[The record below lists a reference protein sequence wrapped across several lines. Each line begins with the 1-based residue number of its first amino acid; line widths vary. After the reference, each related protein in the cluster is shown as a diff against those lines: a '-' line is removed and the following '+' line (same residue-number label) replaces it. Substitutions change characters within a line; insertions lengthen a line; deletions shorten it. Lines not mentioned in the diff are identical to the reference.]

1 MDGLFT
7 SNLKSAF
14 KKVIDGEKEIHYK
27 EEMQKK
33 KESLRKKKME
43 DIITSKRHNLE
54 QINQNT
60 IQEYFEPEE
69 KEDIYMQDKKDIQE
83 LEEHWKEE
91 IGGKDYARVDQHF
104 IKKAKRSKKKC
115 WICRSFNHL
124 KSRCPNIKC
133 FYCGKRG
140 HVKANCYRKKI
151 DYLFAR
157 LKETIGEKETKKD
170 KKMKKK
176 IRKRQRK
183 KEMKI
188 IDFRAKY
195 LSSEMKKTE
204 KGDEFFIKWKQ
215 IGIGKFIGQGL
226 PEQMIKPFQE
236 HQFDKKLIFRL
247 LKKDTPLSC
256 FALYDGCTNWCS
268 CGEIDLDRNTF
279 IHHVKRC
286 HKSIIPKNSQV
297 NRPFWYD
304 MVEFTSDE
312 IEHKFCYS
320 LSKLDDKT

>member
-133 FYCGKRG
+133 FYYGKRG
-140 HVKANCYRKKI
+140 DVKANCYKK
-151 DYLFAR
+151 
-157 LKETIGEKETKKD
+157 
-170 KKMKKK
+170 
-176 IRKRQRK
+176 
-183 KEMKI
+183 
-188 IDFRAKY
+188 
-195 LSSEMKKTE
+195 
-204 KGDEFFIKWKQ
+204 
-215 IGIGKFIGQGL
+215 
-226 PEQMIKPFQE
+226 
-236 HQFDKKLIFRL
+236 
-247 LKKDTPLSC
+247 
-256 FALYDGCTNWCS
+256 
-268 CGEIDLDRNTF
+268 
-279 IHHVKRC
+279 
-286 HKSIIPKNSQV
+286 KSIIYL
-297 NRPFWYD
+297 RD
-304 MVEFTSDE
+304 
-312 IEHKFCYS
+312 
-320 LSKLDDKT
+320 